1 MRSSIGLRAP
11 QDDPARGD
19 RHDLPGAPLVTKKT
33 FSLLLGLLVVI
44 SGLGAGAAYAYTPES
59 GARFND
65 PGGSR
70 EAVNRSMAH
79 IRKSIESAK
88 KGSIIRIATY
98 THNRADITDALI
110 DACKQRHVTVQMV
123 LNDNN
128 TSRTTRRLIRVLGS
142 NIKPHY
148 KDACNPRKKPLV
160 DAVGDEPYP
169 DPSYV
174 KICYQSC
181 RKGAGN
187 QHMKFYL
194 FSKAG
199 SADDVVMVGSANTT
213 GYGARTQWNDM
224 FTATEEPALRD
235 LYTKIFEQLV
245 RNRQVAEPYVRRTAG
260 VYENEF
266 FPHYDTTAEND
277 PVMERLNGVR
287 CAASGGTGSRGHTV
301 IRIVMYGWG
310 ADRGLYLAQ
319 KVADLDKSGCDVKA
333 LLSAPGR
340 KIVGTLQRGGVLVKS
355 ADLDLDNNDATGFD
369 DTPYEVFTHQKYMA
383 LSGSYRG
390 AMGYQVWTGSENW
403 SGMGMI
409 NDEVVIRIP
418 KRSAYE
424 KYVANFDYVWSNYSR
439 WYA

>member
-1 MRSSIGLRAP
+1 MLRKAC
-11 QDDPARGD
+11 AVM
-19 RHDLPGAPLVTKKT
+19 ATV
-33 FSLLLGLLVVI
+33 LVVLT
-44 SGLGAGAAYAYTPES
+44 SVAGAASAYTPDQGPIFNNPRGNAE
-59 GARFND
+59 ARD
-65 PGGSR
+65 R
-70 EAVNRSMAH
+70 IVTH
-79 IRKSIESAK
+79 IVRTINSTPKHST
-88 KGSIIRIATY
+88 IRIAAY
-98 THNRADITDALI
+98 SNDRPDVVDALI
-110 DACKQRHVTVQMV
+110 AAHQRGVDVQMV
-123 LNDNN
+123 LNDNW
-128 TSRTTRRLIRVLGS
+128 TSGATRRLVRV
-142 NIKPHY
+142 
-148 KDACNPRKKPLV
+148 
-160 DAVGDEPYP
+160 VGQDTNRR
-169 DPSYV
+169 SFIA
-174 KICYQSC
+174 ICRGSC
-181 RKGAGN
+181 RGGAGN

-245 RNRQVAEPYVRRTAG
+245 RNRRVAEPYVRRTAG

-266 FPHYDTTAEND
+266 FPHNDTTAEND

-287 CAASGGTGSRGHTV
+287 CAASGGTGSHGHTV

-390 AMGYQVWTGSENW
+390 DMGYQVWTGSENW

>member
-1 MRSSIGLRAP
+1 MLRKAC
-11 QDDPARGD
+11 AVM
-19 RHDLPGAPLVTKKT
+19 ATV
-33 FSLLLGLLVVI
+33 LVVLT
-44 SGLGAGAAYAYTPES
+44 SVAGAASAYTPDQGPIFNNPRGNAE
-59 GARFND
+59 ARD
-65 PGGSR
+65 R
-70 EAVNRSMAH
+70 IVTH
-79 IRKSIESAK
+79 IVRTINSTPKHST
-88 KGSIIRIATY
+88 IRIAAY
-98 THNRADITDALI
+98 SNDRPDVVDALI
-110 DACKQRHVTVQMV
+110 AAHKRGVDVQMV
-123 LNDNN
+123 LNDNW
-128 TSRTTRRLIRVLGS
+128 TSGATRRLIRT
-142 NIKPHY
+142 
-148 KDACNPRKKPLV
+148 
-160 DAVGDEPYP
+160 VGQDTNRR
-169 DPSYV
+169 SFIA
-174 KICYQSC
+174 ICRGSC
-181 RKGAGN
+181 RGGAGN

-390 AMGYQVWTGSENW
+390 DMGYQVWTGSENW